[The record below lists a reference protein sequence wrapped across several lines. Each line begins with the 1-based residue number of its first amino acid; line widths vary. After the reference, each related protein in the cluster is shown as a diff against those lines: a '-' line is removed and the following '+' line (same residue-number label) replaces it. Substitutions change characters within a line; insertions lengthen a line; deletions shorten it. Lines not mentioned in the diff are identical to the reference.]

1 MDGLI
6 TYIRQSLSRRLSLWI
21 VLLATLIFII
31 AVGYMFTESRRAV
44 RREAID
50 HATELLNSTALR
62 VNSILDRVQTAS
74 DNMDWLVSRH
84 LDGPDSMFVY
94 SKQILEN
101 NPELNGC
108 SISFEPYY
116 FKEKGQYF
124 SAFSLNEN
132 DTIMTTQEGSS
143 QYQYFY
149 FDWYQQAKLR
159 QAPCWTEP
167 FNDDN
172 PGNSLVASET
182 ITSYCKPLY
191 DRKGTFVGVMSVDL
205 ALSWLSKTISAVK
218 PYPNSYSIML
228 GRGGTFFVHPDS
240 TKLSVQTIF
249 TETLEKPN
257 PKLTALGKAM
267 LAGEEGMMELV
278 IDSKDSYVFYKPLG
292 NTGWSTAIICPESD
306 IFGGYVRL
314 QHIVMC
320 ILIIGLLLMLWTL
333 SKILNRELQP
343 LGVLAKQAETIASG
357 NFNES
362 LPTTERIDE
371 IGKLSQSFSEMQAS
385 LVKYIDEL
393 TVTTA
398 NKERIEGE
406 LRIAREIQM
415 GMVPRIFPAF
425 PERDDIDLYASMT
438 PAKEVGGDLYDFFI
452 QHNKMYFCV
461 GDVSGKGVPASL
473 FMAVTRN
480 LFRVVAQQ
488 ELPPSEVARQIN
500 DTLSEDN
507 EQGMFVTMFIGIL
520 DLRTGRLEFC
530 NCGHNPPVYKGEFLP
545 MEANAPLGLF
555 AGIEFMGETIDDIE
569 NNMMLFYTDGLNEAE
584 NMAHEQFGDD
594 RLLNFMQ
601 HEATTAKNTI
611 LGIQKAVA
619 NFVGDAEPSDDLTML
634 CLKLKMTDN

>member
-1 MDGLI
+1 MDRLI
-6 TYIRQSLSRRLSLWI
+6 IYIRQSLSRRLSLWI
-21 VLLATLIFII
+21 VLLATLIFIF

-182 ITSYCKPLY
+182 ISSYCKPLY
-191 DRKGTFVGVMSVDL
+191 DKKGTFVGVMSVDL

-267 LAGEEGMMELV
+267 LAGEEGMMELM
-278 IDSKDSYVFYKPLG
+278 IDGKDSYVFYKPLG

-488 ELPPSEVARQIN
+488 ELPPAEVARQIN

-555 AGIEFMGETIDDIE
+555 AGIEFTGETIDDIE

-584 NMAHEQFGDD
+584 NMAHEQFGDE

-611 LGIQKAVA
+611 LEIQEAVA

-634 CLKLKMTDN
+634 CLKLKMTEN

>member
-1 MDGLI
+1 MKKI
-6 TYIRQSLSRRLSLWI
+6 INYIRESLARRLSLWI

-31 AVGYMFTESRRAV
+31 AVGYMFTESRNAV
-44 RREAID
+44 RKEAIG
-50 HATELLNSTALR
+50 HATELLNSTAIR
-62 VNSILDRVQTAS
+62 VNSILDEVKIAT
-74 DNMDWLVSRH
+74 DNTDWLVARH
-84 LDGPDSMFVY
+84 LDAPDSMFVY
-94 SKQILEN
+94 SRRILVN
-101 NPELNGC
+101 NPNLNGC

-116 FKEKGQYF
+116 FRNKGQYF

-132 DTIMTTQEGSS
+132 DTIQTTQEGSS
-143 QYQYFY
+143 HYQYFY

-167 FNDDN
+167 YSDSNPDNDV
-172 PGNSLVASET
+172 VASEI

-191 DRKGTFVGVMSVDL
+191 ELTGKFVGVMSVDIT
-205 ALSWLSKTISAVK
+205 LSWLSKTISAVK

-240 TKLSVQTIF
+240 TKLSTHTIF

-257 PKLTALGKAM
+257 PELTALGKAM
-267 LAGEEGMMELV
+267 LRGEEGMMELKM
-278 IDSKDSYVFYKPLG
+278 DGKDSYVFYKPLG
-292 NTGWSTAIICPESD
+292 DTGWSTAIVCPESD
-306 IFGGYVRL
+306 IFGSYNRL
-314 QHIVMC
+314 QHIVTG
-320 ILIIGLLLMLWTL
+320 ILIVGLLLMLFLFSRIFEKELEPL
-333 SKILNRELQP
+333 SH
-343 LGVLAKQAETIASG
+343 LAKQAETIASG
-357 NFNES
+357 KFDET
-362 LPTTERIDE
+362 LPPTDRQDE
-371 IGKLSQSFSEMQAS
+371 IGQLSHSFSNMQAS

-425 PERDDIDLYASMT
+425 PERDDIDLFAEMT

-452 QHNKMYFCV
+452 QHNKMYFCI

-488 ELPPSEVARQIN
+488 ELPPAEVARQIN
-500 DTLSEDN
+500 DTLSENN
-507 EQGMFVTMFIGIL
+507 EQGMFVTMFIGTL
-520 DLRTGRLEFC
+520 DLKTGRLDFC

-555 AGIEFMGETIDDIE
+555 GGLEFTGETVEDIE
-569 NNMMLFYTDGLNEAE
+569 DSMMLFYTDGLNEAE
-584 NMAHEQFGDD
+584 NLQHEQFGDD
-594 RLLNFMQ
+594 RLLDYMQ
-601 HEATTAKNTI
+601 HRATTAKGTI
-611 LGIQKAVA
+611 LGIQEAVA
-619 NFVGDAEPSDDLTML
+619 DFVGEAEPSDDLTML
-634 CLKLKMTDN
+634 CLKLKMINR

>member
-584 NMAHEQFGDD
+584 NIAHEQFGDD

>member
-94 SKQILEN
+94 SKQILQN

-267 LAGEEGMMELV
+267 LAGEEGMMELM
-278 IDSKDSYVFYKPLG
+278 IDGKDSYVFYKPLG

-488 ELPPSEVARQIN
+488 ELPPAEVARQIN

-520 DLRTGRLEFC
+520 DLKTGRLDFC

-569 NNMMLFYTDGLNEAE
+569 NNLMLFYTDGLNEAE

-611 LGIQKAVA
+611 LGIQKVVA

>member
-1 MDGLI
+1 
-6 TYIRQSLSRRLSLWI
+6 
-21 VLLATLIFII
+21 
-31 AVGYMFTESRRAV
+31 MFTESRRAV

-320 ILIIGLLLMLWTL
+320 ILIWLFSSCFSRSFCWCFSFWSIVALV
-333 SKILNRELQP
+333 S
-343 LGVLAKQAETIASG
+343 V
-357 NFNES
+357 
-362 LPTTERIDE
+362 
-371 IGKLSQSFSEMQAS
+371 SFSWFS
-385 LVKYIDEL
+385 KFFFFLFLFLCFYSKV
-393 TVTTA
+393 
-398 NKERIEGE
+398 
-406 LRIAREIQM
+406 
-415 GMVPRIFPAF
+415 
-425 PERDDIDLYASMT
+425 
-438 PAKEVGGDLYDFFI
+438 DF
-452 QHNKMYFCV
+452 
-461 GDVSGKGVPASL
+461 S
-473 FMAVTRN
+473 N
-480 LFRVVAQQ
+480 L
-488 ELPPSEVARQIN
+488 
-500 DTLSEDN
+500 
-507 EQGMFVTMFIGIL
+507 
-520 DLRTGRLEFC
+520 
-530 NCGHNPPVYKGEFLP
+530 
-545 MEANAPLGLF
+545 
-555 AGIEFMGETIDDIE
+555 
-569 NNMMLFYTDGLNEAE
+569 
-584 NMAHEQFGDD
+584 
-594 RLLNFMQ
+594 
-601 HEATTAKNTI
+601 
-611 LGIQKAVA
+611 
-619 NFVGDAEPSDDLTML
+619 
-634 CLKLKMTDN
+634 

>member
-101 NPELNGC
+101 NPDLNGC

>member
-94 SKQILEN
+94 SKQILQN

-267 LAGEEGMMELV
+267 LAGEEGMMELM
-278 IDSKDSYVFYKPLG
+278 IDGKDSYVFYKPLG

-488 ELPPSEVARQIN
+488 ELPPAEVARQIN

-520 DLRTGRLEFC
+520 DLKTGRLDFC

-555 AGIEFMGETIDDIE
+555 AGIEFKGETIDDIE

-611 LGIQKAVA
+611 LGIQKVVA

-634 CLKLKMTDN
+634 CLKLKITDN

>member
-267 LAGEEGMMELV
+267 LAGEEGMMELM
-278 IDSKDSYVFYKPLG
+278 IDGKDSYVFYKPLG

-415 GMVPRIFPAF
+415 GMGPRIFPAF

-488 ELPPSEVARQIN
+488 ELPPAEVARQIN

-520 DLRTGRLEFC
+520 DLKTGRLDFC

-555 AGIEFMGETIDDIE
+555 AGIEFKGETIDDIE

-611 LGIQKAVA
+611 LGIQKVVA

-634 CLKLKMTDN
+634 CLKLKITDN

>member
-1 MDGLI
+1 MDRLI

-21 VLLATLIFII
+21 VLLATLIFIF

-182 ITSYCKPLY
+182 ISSYCKPLY
-191 DRKGTFVGVMSVDL
+191 DKKGTFVGVMSVDL

-267 LAGEEGMMELV
+267 LAGEEGMMELM
-278 IDSKDSYVFYKPLG
+278 IDGKDSYVFYKPLG

-488 ELPPSEVARQIN
+488 ELPPAEVARQIN

-555 AGIEFMGETIDDIE
+555 AGIEFTGETIDDIE

-584 NMAHEQFGDD
+584 NMAHEQFGDE

-611 LGIQKAVA
+611 LEIQEAVA

-634 CLKLKMTDN
+634 CLKLKMTEN

>member
-1 MDGLI
+1 MDKLI

-62 VNSILDRVQTAS
+62 VNSILDRVQTATN
-74 DNMDWLVSRH
+74 NMDWLVSRH

-94 SKQILEN
+94 SRRILEN

-167 FNDDN
+167 FTDDN
-172 PGNSLVASET
+172 PGNEIVASQT

-191 DRKGTFVGVMSVDL
+191 DKNGTFVGVMSVDL

-278 IDSKDSYVFYKPLG
+278 IDGKDSYVFYKPLSD
-292 NTGWSTAIICPESD
+292 TGWSTAIICPESD

-314 QHIVMC
+314 QHIVIC

-343 LGVLAKQAETIASG
+343 LGVLAKQAETIAGG

-362 LPTTERIDE
+362 LPTTDRIDE
-371 IGKLSQSFSEMQAS
+371 IGKLSLSFSEMQAS

-488 ELPPSEVARQIN
+488 ELPPAEVARQIN

-507 EQGMFVTMFIGIL
+507 EQGMFVTMFMGVL
-520 DLRTGRLEFC
+520 DLKTGRLDFC

-555 AGIEFMGETIDDIE
+555 SGLEFTGETIDDIE
-569 NNMMLFYTDGLNEAE
+569 DSIMLFYTDGLNEAE
-584 NMAHEQFGDD
+584 NVAHEQFGDD
-594 RLLNFMQ
+594 RLLNYMR
-601 HEATTAKNTI
+601 HDATTAKGTI

-619 NFVGDAEPSDDLTML
+619 DFVGEAEPSDDLTML
-634 CLKLKMTDN
+634 CLKLKMVDS

>member
-488 ELPPSEVARQIN
+488 ELPPAEVARQIN

-507 EQGMFVTMFIGIL
+507 EQGMFVTLFIGIL

>member
-94 SKQILEN
+94 SKQILQN

-267 LAGEEGMMELV
+267 LAGEEGMMELM
-278 IDSKDSYVFYKPLG
+278 IDGKDSYVFYKPLG

-488 ELPPSEVARQIN
+488 ELPPAEVARQIN

-520 DLRTGRLEFC
+520 DLKTGRLDFC

-611 LGIQKAVA
+611 LGIQKVVA

-634 CLKLKMTDN
+634 CLKLKITDN

>member
-149 FDWYQQAKLR
+149 FDCYQQAKLR

-488 ELPPSEVARQIN
+488 ELPPAEVARQIN

>member
-62 VNSILDRVQTAS
+62 VKSILDRVQTAS

-94 SKQILEN
+94 SKKFLEN

-278 IDSKDSYVFYKPLG
+278 IDDEDSYVFYKPLG

-488 ELPPSEVARQIN
+488 ELPPAEVARQIN

>member
-1 MDGLI
+1 MNRLI
-6 TYIRQSLSRRLSLWI
+6 EYIKKSLVRRLSLWI
-21 VLLATLIFII
+21 VVLATLIFII
-31 AVGYMFTESRRAV
+31 AVGYMFTESRSAV
-44 RREAID
+44 RREAIG
-50 HATELLNSTALR
+50 HATELLNTTALR
-62 VNSILDRVQTAS
+62 VNSILDKVKTAT
-74 DNMDWLVSRH
+74 DNTDWLVSRH

-94 SKQILEN
+94 SRRILEN
-101 NPELNGC
+101 NPDLNGC

-116 FKEKGQYF
+116 FKEKGHYF
-124 SAFSLNEN
+124 SAFSLHEN
-132 DTIMTTQEGSS
+132 DTIVTTQEGSS
-143 QYQYFY
+143 KYQYFY

-167 FNDDN
+167 YNDDN
-172 PGNSLVASET
+172 PGSGVAATET
-182 ITSYCKPLY
+182 ITSYCKPLW
-191 DRKGTFVGVMSVDL
+191 DRKGTFVGVMSVDIT
-205 ALSWLSKTISAVK
+205 LSWLSKTISAVK

-228 GRGGTFFVHPDS
+228 GRGGTYFVHPDS

-267 LAGEEGMMELV
+267 LAGEEGMMELN
-278 IDSKDSYVFYKPLG
+278 IDGKDSYVFYKPLG
-292 NTGWSTAIICPESD
+292 DTGWSTAIICPESD

-314 QHIVMC
+314 QRIVMG

-333 SKILNRELQP
+333 SKILSRELQP
-343 LGVLAKQAETIASG
+343 LGMLAKQAETIADG
-357 NFNES
+357 NFNET
-362 LPTTERIDE
+362 LPETTRMDE
-371 IGKLSQSFSEMQAS
+371 IGKLTHSFRNMQAS

-415 GMVPRIFPAF
+415 GMVPRLFPAF
-425 PERDDIDLYASMT
+425 PERDDIDLYASMA

-452 QHNKMYFCV
+452 QHNKMYFCI

-488 ELPPSEVARQIN
+488 ELPPGEVARQIN

-507 EQGMFVTMFIGIL
+507 EQGMFVTMFIRVL
-520 DLRTGRLEFC
+520 DLKTGKLDFC
-530 NCGHNPPVYKGEFLP
+530 NCGHNPPVYKGEFLE

-555 AGIEFMGETIDDIE
+555 GGLEFTGEAIDDIE
-569 NNMMLFYTDGLNEAE
+569 DNMMLFYTDGLNEAE
-584 NMAHEQFGDD
+584 NMSHEQFGDD
-594 RLLNFMQ
+594 RLLDFMR
-601 HEATTAKNTI
+601 HKATTAKATI
-611 LGIQKAVA
+611 LGIQDAVA
-619 NFVGDAEPSDDLTML
+619 NFVGEAEPSDDLTML
-634 CLKLKMTDN
+634 CLKLKVVS

>member
-488 ELPPSEVARQIN
+488 ELPPAEVARQIN

>member
-1 MDGLI
+1 
-6 TYIRQSLSRRLSLWI
+6 
-21 VLLATLIFII
+21 
-31 AVGYMFTESRRAV
+31 
-44 RREAID
+44 
-50 HATELLNSTALR
+50 
-62 VNSILDRVQTAS
+62 
-74 DNMDWLVSRH
+74 
-84 LDGPDSMFVY
+84 MFVY

-488 ELPPSEVARQIN
+488 ELPPAEVARQIN